1 MKKNTKSKLSEKT
14 NTKLEKKIKK
24 HKNIIRDISNISK
37 DFIKYMIGYY
47 YGCLHAILIGFGAIL
62 ILFSNNIYILCV
74 LLLIISLDAFAIVVR
89 HNCPLTQMEEKYL
102 GISGKRQINEFL
114 KKCGIVYNCGHLY
127 ESQMEL
133 IINVWA
139 LTACKIVVLLFL
151 KMIKIEL
158 KYELLIL

>member
-1 MKKNTKSKLSEKT
+1 MKIKSNTKFES
-14 NTKLEKKIKK
+14 KLEKKIKK
-24 HKNIIRDISNISK
+24 HKNIIRDFSNISK
-37 DFIKYMIGYY
+37 DFIKYITGCY
-47 YGCLHAILIGFGAIL
+47 YGCLHTILIFLGALL
-62 ILFSNNIYILCV
+62 ILFSNNIYSLCA
-74 LLLIISLDAFAIVVR
+74 LLLIISLDALAIVVR
-89 HNCPLTQMEEKYL
+89 HDCPLTQMEEKYL

-114 KKCGIVYNCGHLY
+114 KKCGVVYNCSHLY

-133 IINVWA
+133 MINVWA